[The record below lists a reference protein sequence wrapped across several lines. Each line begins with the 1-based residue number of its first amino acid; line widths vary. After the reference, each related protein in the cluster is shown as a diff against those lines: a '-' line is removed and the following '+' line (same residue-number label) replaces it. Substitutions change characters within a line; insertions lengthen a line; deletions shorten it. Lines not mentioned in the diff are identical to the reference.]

1 MKKKKKKDFR
11 RVVQVEFNRLFV
23 MAKENYEKFNK
34 STICWLCEKPFQK
47 GDVKVKDYECITGK
61 FMDQN
66 VKIET

>member
-1 MKKKKKKDFR
+1 
-11 RVVQVEFNRLFV
+11 

-34 STICWLCEKPFQK
+34 STKCWLCEKPFQK